1 MGVGAYLAGRKK
13 TRAELALFLLFRGLL
28 LVFFELTVIKFAL
41 QLNFSLDLTLAV
53 VLWSLGWSL
62 VFLSGLVFLPSRWLV
77 RSVW

>member
-1 MGVGAYLAGRKK
+1 M
-13 TRAELALFLLFRGLL
+13 
-28 LVFFELTVIKFAL
+28 FFELTVIEFAL

-62 VFLSGLVFLPSRWLV
+62 VFLSGLVFLPCAWLV